1 MARRAVGLLEVL
13 RNAAALGNEE
23 IGPPRERNKEQR
35 REVQEKLVGALA
47 KEHPLPAGMT
57 SVVSASKTGS
67 ASPGRVPRRHLM
79 RAVGASRR
87 QVKRAILLEAGVV
100 GLVASVIGFA
110 LGVALAVGL

>member
-57 SVVSASKTGS
+57 VERAADIDCTLLGPEVHHPLVTER
-67 ASPGRVPRRHLM
+67 GRSSRKWADRVRADLCRR
-79 RAVGASRR
+79 
-87 QVKRAILLEAGVV
+87 LLGEV
-100 GLVASVIGFA
+100 
-110 LGVALAVGL
+110 